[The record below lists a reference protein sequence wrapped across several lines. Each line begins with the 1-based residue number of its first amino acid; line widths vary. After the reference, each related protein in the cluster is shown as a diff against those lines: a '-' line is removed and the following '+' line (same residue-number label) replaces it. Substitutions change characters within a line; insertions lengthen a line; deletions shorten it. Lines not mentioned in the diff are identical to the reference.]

1 MAGRR
6 GTAPTKNGPNT
17 PYPPAKHEKN
27 PAIECFFKNM
37 LCNSLLHVNK
47 SLNK

>member
-27 PAIECFFKNM
+27 PATECFSKNVF
-37 LCNSLLHVNK
+37 LRTCCAIVCYT
-47 SLNK
+47 